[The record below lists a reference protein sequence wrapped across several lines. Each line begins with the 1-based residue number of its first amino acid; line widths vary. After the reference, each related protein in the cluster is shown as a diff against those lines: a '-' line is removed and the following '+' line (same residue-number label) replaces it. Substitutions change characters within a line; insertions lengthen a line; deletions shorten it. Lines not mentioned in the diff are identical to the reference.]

1 VLLLEDNTEQQRT
14 EETNKKLEE
23 ERVRVAAII
32 KTIESER
39 ERITRELHD
48 GLGQLLTTAKL
59 KLEIVKLKSADHNS
73 EISEALN
80 LLLSAGDEIRRII
93 NDLKPSDVESFG
105 LVTGIEILCEKIKQ
119 NTGIN
124 VEYSI
129 INYRSPSNKK
139 NEITIYRII
148 QEALNN
154 ILKHSK
160 SKNAGVSLNSS
171 QENLEIEIWDDG
183 IGIDKIF
190 LSEHQ
195 GGFGISNIE
204 QRTKNLGGSL
214 NIITSPGN
222 GLKIIIN
229 IPVA

>member
-1 VLLLEDNTEQQRT
+1 MLLLEDNTEQQRT